1 MNNVLITIRGKQKY
15 CDRDD
20 WDTTEFIT
28 EGVFEEFPGGCR
40 VSYDESGEIGAEN
53 VKSVLTVTDGTRAE
67 ITRTGKV
74 SSQMIVEKGKRNNCL
89 YSTPE
94 GDFLLGIYGK
104 DVKIEIKERK
114 SEIYLCY
121 TLDVNANPIS
131 ENKMEIKIKEIN
143 A

>member
-1 MNNVLITIRGKQKY
+1 MNKALINIRGKQRY

-28 EGVFEEFPGGCR
+28 EGLFELFPGGCR
-40 VSYDESGEIGAEN
+40 IAYAESNEIGAEN
-53 VKSVLTVTDGTRAE
+53 VRSEITVTDGARAE

-74 SSQMIVEKGKRNNCL
+74 SSQMIVEKGKRNNCF

-104 DVKIEIKERK
+104 DVKISFKEQK
-114 SEIYLCY
+114 GEIYLSY
-121 TLDVNANPIS
+121 TLDVNSNPIS
-131 ENKMEIKIKEIN
+131 ENKMEIKIKEIKG
-143 A
+143 